1 MKKERIIG
9 IEFLRI
15 ISMFFIVIL
24 HVLGRGGILNNC
36 ELFSPNY
43 FLAWLLEILAFCSVN
58 CYGMISGYVGVNSN
72 FKYSNIIKLWFQV
85 LFYTLIIT
93 SIFMVFIPEVRL
105 ISNVIKAMFPVL
117 FNVYWYFTVYF
128 CMFFFI
134 PYLNKLLNSLNKSES
149 KNLIITIIFFF
160 SIFCLISPEDIFNLA
175 SGYSLIWLTLLYLI
189 GGYIRKYGLF
199 DNWTTKRLIIGF
211 LGTLIGTLMIKIST
225 EFLTIKFLGE
235 IKGNLFLIRYNSV
248 TILFEGIFLLLL
260 ALRLKFNKTKK
271 VINFIAPL
279 SFSVYLIYTNPLI
292 WDYFMKNRFVDFIS
306 YSPIDLLLN
315 ILIASFVIYIISIM
329 IDYIRI
335 KIFKA
340 LKIDNLSVKI
350 TEKLKI
356 LKNKIVKYEN

>member
-1 MKKERIIG
+1 LYV
-9 IEFLRI
+9 FL
-15 ISMFFIVIL
+15 
-24 HVLGRGGILNNC
+24 
-36 ELFSPNY
+36 Y
-43 FLAWLLEILAFCSVN
+43 
-58 CYGMISGYVGVNSN
+58 
-72 FKYSNIIKLWFQV
+72 
-85 LFYTLIIT
+85 
-93 SIFMVFIPEVRL
+93 
-105 ISNVIKAMFPVL
+105 
-117 FNVYWYFTVYF
+117 
-128 CMFFFI
+128 
-134 PYLNKLLNSLNKSES
+134 
-149 KNLIITIIFFF
+149 

-189 GGYIRKYGLF
+189 GGYIRKYSLF

-235 IKGNLFLIRYNSV
+235 IKGNLFLIRYNSI

-279 SFSVYLIYTNPLI
+279 SFSVYLIHTNPLI
-292 WDYFMKNRFVDFIS
+292 WNYLMKNRFVDFIS